1 MKHWV
6 IAYRRVSGAPAELRR
21 RLRSGIT
28 DLLRTALDADD
39 ERGEPD
45 GSLLLPLPAH
55 VIGLDVSKQ
64 VRLRTGVAIEHGTR
78 TCVPLQW
85 EAEPARHA
93 FPVFRGN
100 VELEP
105 MTSGLAQLAVV
116 GAVTPPFGPVGALAD
131 ATVLG
136 ALAERTANDLADRL
150 ADALETSPADRGDV
164 AEQAAGVPARLSV
177 GDVMTA
183 DPVVLYEDMPLRTA
197 ALLLFH
203 FGVSGA
209 PVRTDDGGLVGVL
222 SESDVLAAE
231 CPPDP
236 GLGRRATERRAL
248 GAARTVGEACARPA
262 RTVPPETDLSEAAGM
277 MWDDDI
283 GRLVVV
289 SGAEIVG
296 IVSRHDVLR
305 AVIRNDAETQT
316 AVDLVLRER
325 DAEGVMVDV
334 EWGVATVKGT
344 VDRHST
350 ARWLMEAIRSVDGV
364 NVVDAD
370 LEWLDDDLVPPV
382 VP

>member
-6 IAYRRVSGAPAELRR
+6 IAYRRVSGAPGELQR

-28 DLLRTALDADD
+28 DLLRAALDAED
-39 ERGEPD
+39 ERAEPD
-45 GSLLLPLPAH
+45 GSLLLRLPAR
-55 VIGLDVSKQ
+55 VVGLDVSKQ
-64 VRLRTGVAIEHGTR
+64 VRVRTGVAIDHGTR

-93 FPVFRGN
+93 FPVFRGT

-116 GAVTPPFGPVGALAD
+116 GAVTPPLGPVGALAD

-136 ALAERTANDLADRL
+136 ALAERTTHDLADRL
-150 ADALETSPADRGDV
+150 ADALETSPVDRGDDT
-164 AEQAAGVPARLSV
+164 ARAGVPVRLAV

-203 FGVSGA
+203 FDISGA
-209 PVRTDDGGLVGVL
+209 PVRTTDGGLVGVL

-236 GLGRRATERRAL
+236 GLGRRAAQRRVL
-248 GAARTVGEACARPA
+248 GAARTVGDACTRPA
-262 RTVPPETDLSEAAGM
+262 KTVPPETDLAEAAGM

-289 SGAEIVG
+289 SGADVVG
-296 IVSRHDVLR
+296 VVSRHDVLR

-316 AVDLVLRER
+316 AIDQVLRER

-334 EWGVATVKGT
+334 EWGVATVKGS

-350 ARWLMEAIRSVDGV
+350 ARWLLDAIRSVDGV
-364 NVVDAD
+364 NDVDANV
-370 LEWLDDDLVPPV
+370 EWLDDDLVPPV

>member
-6 IAYRRVSGAPAELRR
+6 IAYRRVTGAPAELQR
-21 RLRSGIT
+21 RLRTGIT
-28 DLLRTALDADD
+28 DLLRTALDAEDA
-39 ERGEPD
+39 RAEPD

-55 VIGLDVSKQ
+55 VIGLEVSKQ
-64 VRLRTGVAIEHGTR
+64 VRFRTGVAIDHGTR

-93 FPVFRGN
+93 FPVFRGT

-105 MTSGLAQLAVV
+105 MTSGIAQLAVV
-116 GAVTPPFGPVGALAD
+116 GAVTPPLGPVGALAD
-131 ATVLG
+131 VTVLG
-136 ALAERTANDLADRL
+136 ALAERTTHDLADRL
-150 ADALETSPADRGDV
+150 ADALQAQPVEQRGDE
-164 AEQAAGVPARLSV
+164 ARPAGTPVRLSV

-203 FGVSGA
+203 FDVSGA
-209 PVRTDDGGLVGVL
+209 PVRTNDGGLVGVL

-236 GLGRRATERRAL
+236 GLDRRAAQRRVL

-262 RTVPPETDLSEAAGM
+262 KTVPPETDLAEAAAM

-316 AVDLVLRER
+316 AVDQVLRER
-325 DAEGVMVDV
+325 DAEGVMVDI
-334 EWGVATVKGT
+334 EWGIATVKGS

-350 ARWLMEAIRSVDGV
+350 ARWLVDAVRSVDGV
-364 NVVDAD
+364 NSVDAD